1 MIVKLPFENQTA
13 GKIVGVE
20 RMEDTRRTWLTES
33 TKLASYGL
41 IETEEVST
49 GSASVYTR
57 LSVYMFWLLAWWFL
71 GLLTARSGRCV
82 SVCS

>member
-41 IETEEVST
+41 IETEEAST
-49 GSASVYTR
+49 GSAGVCTRSSTSVLR
-57 LSVYMFWLLAWWFL
+57 LLVWCL
-71 GLLTARSGRCV
+71 GDS
-82 SVCS
+82 